1 MFIDKKN
8 ENDIVPQNMI
18 GDIFGGHHVR
28 YKARR
33 TREQLAE
40 LTASRGSNVRV
51 ARCRNKSCGIPDDVA
66 PSKVATGSATKGR
79 ELMDDKT
86 KEIIQAKWL
95 EVVGKQTGFQDYNE
109 LRCAFKMEKMNKI

>member
-1 MFIDKKN
+1 MSSFEFMKRN
-8 ENDIVPQNMI
+8 ESK
-18 GDIFGGHHVR
+18 FS
-28 YKARR
+28 
-33 TREQLAE
+33 E
-40 LTASRGSNVRV
+40 VRV

-95 EVVGKQTGFQDYNE
+95 EVVGKQTGFHDYNE